1 MSVYKKLNEARS
13 KLHSMGLKKSGHNK
27 FAGYQFFELQDFIA
41 PAIQVFNELGIAG
54 VVSFGKEEASLTIVD
69 VDNPSEKIVITSP
82 MSEAQL
88 KGCHPI
94 QNLGA
99 VQTYLRRYL
108 WVAAL
113 EVVENDILDSTT
125 GGVEPEK
132 PKAAPVAKKPA
143 AQPPVNQPTD
153 KPWAISVPPEGD
165 WVGNVT
171 LGVTKALE
179 MAETKEDVLQIFKI
193 NRLIFDELAVKDKA
207 VYDDL
212 LAMFGEA
219 KKKFA

>member
-1 MSVYKKLNEARS
+1 MSVYKKLTEARVRLQ
-13 KLHSMGLKKSGHNK
+13 KTDLKKSGHNK
-27 FAGYQFFELQDFIA
+27 FAGYRYFELGDFIT
-41 PAIQVFNELGIAG
+41 PTQEIFMDLGLCG
-54 VVSFGKEEASLTIVD
+54 VVSYAHDMATLTITDTETNTSVC
-69 VDNPSEKIVITSP
+69 VTSP
-82 MSEAQL
+82 MATAAL
-88 KGCHPI
+88 KGAHDI

-108 WVAAL
+108 WVTAMEIVESDALDATLGAA
-113 EVVENDILDSTT
+113 
-125 GGVEPEK
+125 EPEK
-132 PKAAPVAKKPA
+132 PKAAPVAKKAA